1 MQIYPKTQRKSL
13 LDSRG
18 KFFYYEDYVY
28 KLVNF
33 TEQHIKDVFKVNVPS
48 REKEASKTAEAK

>member
-1 MQIYPKTQRKSL
+1 MPTYRKTRRRL
-13 LDSRG
+13 PPECRG

-33 TEQHIKDVFKVNVPS
+33 TEQHIKDVFKVNMPS
-48 REKEASKTAEAK
+48 RDKETGKQGEAK